1 VSRRVLDRVYMDL
14 MDFTSQP
21 DGEYKWVL
29 QLKDHFS
36 RMIWLFP
43 LKNKGSAEVAIALRS
58 FFAWCGQP
66 RRFYS
71 DNGTEFAGEV
81 EDAVRYRTPAIQI
94 IHGRPYHP
102 QTQGS
107 IEVANKT
114 FKLRLGA
121 LRAERGLPHQW
132 VKLLPELQEVTN
144 ITSNQQLPRH
154 MTPFEVWFGRKP
166 HWITSESQVED
177 T

>member
-1 VSRRVLDRVYMDL
+1 MDL

-43 LKNKGSAEVAIALRS
+43 LKDKGSTEVAIALRT
-58 FFAWCGQP
+58 FLAWCGRP

-71 DNGTEFAGEV
+71 DNGGEFAGDV
-81 EDAVRYRTPAIQI
+81 NDILQSIAPPIPL

-102 QTQGS
+102 KSQGS
-107 IEVANKT
+107 IEVSNKT
-114 FKLRLGA
+114 FKLRLA
-121 LRAERGLPHQW
+121 SLRAEQSLPHNW
-132 VKLLPELQEVTN
+132 VVLLPELQEVTN
-144 ITSNQQLPRH
+144 TTSNRQLPSH
-154 MTPFEVWFGRKP
+154 VTPFEVWFGRKP
-166 HWITSESQVED
+166 HWISSNMISDE
-177 T
+177 

>member
-1 VSRRVLDRVYMDL
+1 VVGINKTHERATELYYGVTQGNVEWIIGKCRICLANEENREPKTITPIISRCILDRVYIDL

-43 LKNKGSAEVAIALRS
+43 LRDKGSIEVAQALHI
-58 FFAWCGQP
+58 FLTWCGQP

-71 DNGTEFAGEV
+71 DNGGEFAGEV
-81 EDAVRYRTPAIQI
+81 NDLLKNRLPPIQL

-102 QTQGS
+102 QT
-107 IEVANKT
+107 
-114 FKLRLGA
+114 
-121 LRAERGLPHQW
+121 GLA
-132 VKLLPELQEVTN
+132 K
-144 ITSNQQLPRH
+144 
-154 MTPFEVWFGRKP
+154 
-166 HWITSESQVED
+166 SESDSDQ
-177 T
+177 TWTWT